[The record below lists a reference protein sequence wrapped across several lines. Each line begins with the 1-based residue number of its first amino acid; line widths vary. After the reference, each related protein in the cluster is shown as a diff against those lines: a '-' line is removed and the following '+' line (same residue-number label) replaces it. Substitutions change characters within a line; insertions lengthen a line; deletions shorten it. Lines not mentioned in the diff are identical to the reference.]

1 MQNDLKFSGV
11 TPVIINYNGSEDDIY
26 APLKTSSSDINIVSP
41 SILDDLYTAR
51 KDDIIVKIE
60 KGYHER
66 TYVVDYRNPGTI
78 SSYEYSPKPTSGEN
92 FTIFS
97 KDLFFTD
104 INGDFRFNGKVS
116 DSGNNTDEV
125 TLKYNSTTGKW
136 ENKNDWLLDYNDQYF
151 YAGSDS
157 YRVTYDGT
165 SHYVQKWNIIDWGT
179 AAPYNRVDGST
190 VEDCAYKADNVIH
203 YTDNSTEMLWG
214 QNRYTWNSTD
224 MQWEKTTSYEDVDG
238 GTYFA
243 MYGEN
248 HMKVFDGNGNVVD
261 AVIVNFYNNTSEEHI
276 ADNWVVILNKD
287 NNTFTRLIPLT
298 VEYGNMDRVFTDDD
312 GYVYYVT
319 TNGSIYNWSW
329 DIDQWV
335 EWVTFPDDVNA
346 MVLDYVIPIQNK
358 RVVIKYQDT
367 NSETKFFILT
377 NIQHP
382 IAYWKEIISPIV
394 TYDTIWEGYKM
405 PNSYSQPV
413 TQNLDSI
420 SMTIIDPL
428 SILKYITVDKLFTN
442 NTIYTFKDLIN
453 YTLGYI
459 YIDSNKLKVERN
471 VSYGGAFDYDSH
483 NGLLDMQIQMS
494 NFWDE
499 GGEPSTIYDMIT
511 ELLKPF
517 CMTIAFDGQTFIIY
531 NPNKTSG
538 TRVFDNYEA
547 WRYGTFDNH
556 YVSAESTVVFDF
568 NSNDWK
574 SQNTQDVQIDIN
586 STYDEVTSVVSTK
599 KPEYSNMAM
608 DLIDYNQTDKYSYID
623 LNVQRN
629 KTKGYLQKGIAAP
642 AIDTNDYWYYI
653 WNGAYVNSDYGLE
666 SHNNLV
672 NGYLNINKA
681 YEYLTGLTGDPTDYG
696 SILNFYGGGDNPT
709 GTGKEQT
716 TEKSVEIKK
725 RITAYAADNGV
736 PLEFLETA
744 DLAWDYDSNYIPQTG
759 DDPMSFD
766 PEITKTNS
774 SDSKFGT
781 AKQMQASDRIVYHQK
796 YDMYLNQ
803 NNEYS
808 VDLDLIQSYSR
819 TGIDSKVDVYHNNT
833 ATNREFILIYD
844 SDEQI
849 YHPYTL
855 TFDTD
860 NFPNM
865 WNSSQVKVNLFY
877 FDRYSTSGGF
887 LPIRLSEV
895 WDKRRIDLYIKKSD
909 NTILQFNGKDWIE
922 VSAVSSANC
931 FYLKKMMNDEKL
943 YHTDFRYNLIETADG
958 STYSL
963 KDENFV
969 YHTDA
974 NGGVVQGSGE
984 HTYTFNRYFVEGNE
998 WYQWINKCSEGAL
1011 SFKLPAMSDLN
1022 AEVVMDVYN
1031 STLLG
1036 MTGSDHNYPG
1046 PYDTSESLFFEYS
1059 GQGKYWDEETQQYVS
1074 IALSPSTIGNLYG
1087 TIGTTLT
1094 KIKFQPYNVSYV
1106 KAEHLDLS
1114 ISITVP
1120 ESNLGQMFSE
1130 SDIKYKI
1137 VKDKQM
1143 IEKFDDLT
1151 FDVNTYNQMVNNS
1164 FSYIIY
1170 EDDFANPD
1178 EFIINNVNV
1187 RPEIYTTQAYMNWL
1201 SVVRKIYKKTLKPII
1216 TDFKFTNI
1224 RTFIKSPEVG
1234 TNKMMV
1240 VADSVDLKTNRHS
1253 VTAVECQDMD
1263 VSTIDQYNAIEIP
1276 RRARNDR
1283 WNLPTAYKK

>member
-11 TPVIINYNGSEDDIY
+11 TPVIINYSGSEDDIY

-60 KGYHER
+60 KGTPVR
-66 TYVVDYRNPGTI
+66 TYVIDCTNTGLIESLQYMPEPDPN
-78 SSYEYSPKPTSGEN
+78 EN
-92 FTIFS
+92 FTIIR
-97 KDLFFTD
+97 KDLFYTDINGEYRFMGILEDINGEQEYVNMLFNTSMELFEDNNYWILDEGMEYFTDGVKSYATSYDGNHHYIHTWDNTTGDWEDTDIYNIVINGGSTVECNKSVTDVFTYIDGSFEMLNSKDRYTWDSVNRRWVYLSSYSYCEGNSFTD
-104 INGDFRFNGKVS
+104 INGRWHMKLYNKRHKLVDTCMITGYDAGDSDIESNWIVELDKVS
-116 DSGNNTDEV
+116 
-125 TLKYNSTTGKW
+125 
-136 ENKNDWLLDYNDQYF
+136 NDLICF
-151 YAGSDS
+151 
-157 YRVTYDGT
+157 
-165 SHYVQKWNIIDWGT
+165 
-179 AAPYNRVDGST
+179 
-190 VEDCAYKADNVIH
+190 
-203 YTDNSTEMLWG
+203 
-214 QNRYTWNSTD
+214 
-224 MQWEKTTSYEDVDG
+224 
-238 GTYFA
+238 
-243 MYGEN
+243 
-248 HMKVFDGNGNVVD
+248 
-261 AVIVNFYNNTSEEHI
+261 
-276 ADNWVVILNKD
+276 
-287 NNTFTRLIPLT
+287 IPLPGAIQD
-298 VEYGNMDRVFTDDD
+298 EVFTDED
-312 GYVYYVT
+312 GHVFYVDNSGKVY
-319 TNGSIYNWSW
+319 SWSW
-329 DIDQWV
+329 GAESWI
-335 EWVTFPDDVNA
+335 EWLVFDDNDAVANSYH
-346 MVLDYVIPIQNK
+346 LDYVAPGKVYISYQTASGKKAFCLKNIVPPKAIK
-358 RVVIKYQDT
+358 RVVV
-367 NSETKFFILT
+367 
-377 NIQHP
+377 
-382 IAYWKEIISPIV
+382 SPDIPF
-394 TYDTIWEGYKM
+394 TTIWEGYKM
-405 PNSYSQPV
+405 PNTYSQPV
-413 TQNLDSI
+413 TQNLDNI
-420 SMTIIDPL
+420 GMTSIDPL

-499 GGEPSTIYDMIT
+499 GGEPSTIYDMIA

-538 TRVFDNYEA
+538 TRIFDEYDVL
-547 WRYGTFDNH
+547 RYGTFDNH
-556 YVSAESTVVFDF
+556 NVSAESTVVFDF
-568 NSNDWK
+568 NSNEWK
-574 SQNTQDVQIDIN
+574 SQNTQDAQIDIN

-629 KTKGYLQKGIAAP
+629 KTKGYIQRGIAAP
-642 AIDTNDYWYYI
+642 TIDTNDYWYYI

-736 PLEFLETA
+736 PLEYLETA
-744 DLAWDYDSNYIPQTG
+744 DLAWDYNSNYIPQTG

-766 PEITKTNS
+766 PEITKPNS
-774 SDSKFGT
+774 SDSRFGT

-803 NNEYS
+803 NNEYTME
-808 VDLDLIQSYSR
+808 LNLTQSYSR
-819 TGIDSKVDVYHNNT
+819 TGIDSKIDVYHNNT

-844 SDEQI
+844 SEEQI

-860 NFPNM
+860 NFPAM
-865 WNSSQVKVNLFY
+865 WNSSSVAVNLFY
-877 FDRYSTSGGF
+877 FDRYSTSGGL

-895 WDKRRIDLYIKKSD
+895 WDKRRVDLYIIKSD
-909 NTILQFNGKDWIE
+909 NSVLQFNGKEWI
-922 VSAVSSANC
+922 SAASVSSSNC
-931 FYLKKMMNDEKL
+931 FYLKKLMNEQKL
-943 YHTDFRYNLIETADG
+943 YHTDYQYNLIETADG

-963 KDENFV
+963 SDEDFV
-969 YHTDA
+969 YYTDN
-974 NGGVVQGSGE
+974 NGGVTLDSGT
-984 HTYTFNRYFVEGNE
+984 HTHTFTRYKLESNE
-998 WYQWINKCSEGAL
+998 WYQWIEKCSEGNL
-1011 SFKLPAMSDLN
+1011 SIKLPAISDLN
-1022 AEVVMDVYN
+1022 AEVTMDVYN

-1059 GQGKYWDEETQQYVS
+1059 GQGKYWDEETQQYVY
-1074 IALSPSTIGNLYG
+1074 ITLGPSTIGDLYG
-1087 TIGTTLT
+1087 TIGTTST
-1094 KIKFQPYNVSYV
+1094 KIRFQPYNVSYV

-1120 ESNLGQMFSE
+1120 DSNLGQMFSE

-1151 FDVNTYNQMVNNS
+1151 FNVNTYNQLVNNS

-1170 EDDFANPD
+1170 ENGFANPD
-1178 EFIINNVNV
+1178 EFIINNVNA

-1216 TDFKFTNI
+1216 TDFKFNNI
-1224 RTFIKSPEVG
+1224 KTFIKSPEVG

-1253 VTAVECQDMD
+1253 VTAVECQDID

>member
-26 APLKTSSSDINIVSP
+26 APLRTSSSDINIVSP

-60 KGYHER
+60 KGTPVR
-66 TYVVDYRNPGTI
+66 TYVIDCTNTGLI
-78 SSYEYSPKPTSGEN
+78 ESLEYTPEPDPNEN
-92 FTIFS
+92 FTIIR
-97 KDLFFTD
+97 KDLFYTD
-104 INGDFRFNGKVS
+104 INGEYRFMGILEDINGEQEYVNMLFNTS
-116 DSGNNTDEV
+116 MELFEDNNYWILDEGMEYFTDGV
-125 TLKYNSTTGKW
+125 KS
-136 ENKNDWLLDYNDQYF
+136 
-151 YAGSDS
+151 YATS
-157 YRVTYDGT
+157 YDGNHHYIHTWDT
-165 SHYVQKWNIIDWGT
+165 STGDWEDT
-179 AAPYNRVDGST
+179 DIYNMVINGGST
-190 VEDCAYKADNVIH
+190 VECNKSV
-203 YTDNSTEMLWG
+203 TDIFTYIDGSFEML
-214 QNRYTWNSTD
+214 NSKDRYTWDSTNRK
-224 MQWEKTTSYEDVDG
+224 WVYSSSYADC
-238 GTYFA
+238 
-243 MYGEN
+243 
-248 HMKVFDGNGNVVD
+248 DGNNFTDISGKWHMRMFDKRSKMIDVCMITGYDAGN
-261 AVIVNFYNNTSEEHI
+261 SEIE
-276 ADNWVVILNKD
+276 DNWIVELDKVSS
-287 NNTFTRLIPLT
+287 TFICLIPLP
-298 VEYGNMDRVFTDDD
+298 GAIQDDIF
-312 GYVYYVT
+312 
-319 TNGSIYNWSW
+319 TNGNGGMFYVDPVGKVYSWSW
-329 DIDQWV
+329 GAESWI
-335 EWVTFPDDVNA
+335 EWLVFEDEGAVANSYH
-346 MVLDYVIPIQNK
+346 LDYVAPGKVYISYQTASGKKAFCLKNIVPPKAIK
-358 RVVIKYQDT
+358 RVVV
-367 NSETKFFILT
+367 
-377 NIQHP
+377 
-382 IAYWKEIISPIV
+382 SPDIPF
-394 TYDTIWEGYKM
+394 TTIWEGYKM

-459 YIDSNKLKVERN
+459 YIESNKLKIERN

-499 GGEPSTIYDMIT
+499 GGEPSTIYDMIA

-538 TRVFDNYEA
+538 PRIFDEYDV

-556 YVSAESTVVFDF
+556 NVSAESTVVFDF

-574 SQNTQDVQIDIN
+574 SQNTQDAQIDIN

-629 KTKGYLQKGIAAP
+629 KTKGYVQRGIAAP
-642 AIDTNDYWYYI
+642 TIDTNDYWYYI

-666 SHNNLV
+666 SHNGLV

-736 PLEFLETA
+736 PLEYLETA

-766 PEITKTNS
+766 PEITKPNS
-774 SDSKFGT
+774 SDSRFGT

-803 NNEYS
+803 NNEYT
-808 VDLDLIQSYSR
+808 VDLDLVQSYSR
-819 TGIDSKVDVYHNNT
+819 TGIDSKMDVYHNNT

-844 SDEQI
+844 SEEQI
-849 YHPYTL
+849 YHPYIL

-860 NFPNM
+860 NFPYM

-895 WDKRRIDLYIKKSD
+895 WDKRRVDLYIVKSD
-909 NTILQFNGKDWIE
+909 NSVLQFNGKEWI
-922 VSAVSSANC
+922 SAAAVSSSNC
-931 FYLKKMMNDEKL
+931 FYLKKLMNEQKL
-943 YHTDFRYNLIETADG
+943 YHTDYQYNLIETADG

-963 KDENFV
+963 TDEDFV
-969 YHTDA
+969 YYTDN
-974 NGGVVQGSGE
+974 NGGVTFDSGT
-984 HTYTFNRYFVEGNE
+984 HTHTFTRYKLESNE
-998 WYQWINKCSEGAL
+998 WYQWIEKCSEGNL
-1011 SFKLPAMSDLN
+1011 SINLPAVSDLN
-1022 AEVVMDVYN
+1022 AEVTMDVYN

-1059 GQGKYWDEETQQYVS
+1059 GQGKYWDEETQQYVY
-1074 IALSPSTIGNLYG
+1074 ITLSPSTIGDLYG
-1087 TIGTTLT
+1087 TIGTTST
-1094 KIKFQPYNVSYV
+1094 KIRFQPYNVSYV

-1151 FDVNTYNQMVNNS
+1151 FNVNTYNQLVNNS
-1164 FSYIIY
+1164 FSYMIY

-1178 EFIINNVNV
+1178 EFIINYVNA

-1234 TNKMMV
+1234 DNKMMV

-1253 VTAVECQDMD
+1253 VTAVECQDID